1 MRQLEEELRSE
12 REAVARLGERER
24 ALAEE
29 VVREKMAMQEMAEL
43 LKEARAHSN
52 ELPNGAVHEQ
62 QVAKLR
68 DALADAKAEA
78 TATRVLLGQAKAE
91 RAGAEQRAAE
101 ASTAAQA
108 AEQRASLAMREAAAA
123 RARETQQAD
132 PHRQAA
138 QHSEQQWVAAQSAL
152 RQEIARLRQAAQQ
165 QQLNAAR
172 QVTEMQAEIRR
183 LQGHSEAV
191 LTWQAPLSPASPP
204 ASPAVAVGGTPPGP
218 AAGTPEADAEVLR
231 AQIAQMREQA
241 EAQSHLWRQQ
251 FQVQRSR
258 ARADKERLRTVELE
272 LRQLQRCGSGG
283 GGGGGGTLLGR
294 SPSGATPRSFES
306 RVDRAFDRVDAL
318 VGRSKGGAGGT
329 FTQVPTLLVDEAS

>member
-191 LTWQAPLSPASPP
+191 LTWQAPLSHSLLPTSVVSNRGDIHRNRTARRRRRGERRISVHELHCHPHN
-204 ASPAVAVGGTPPGP
+204 TLHFLQLC
-218 AAGTPEADAEVLR
+218 EER
-231 AQIAQMREQA
+231 
-241 EAQSHLWRQQ
+241 
-251 FQVQRSR
+251 QVQPRNAHHR
-258 ARADKERLRTVELE
+258 RHAVWVR
-272 LRQLQRCGSGG
+272 RC
-283 GGGGGGTLLGR
+283 
-294 SPSGATPRSFES
+294 ES
-306 RVDRAFDRVDAL
+306 R
-318 VGRSKGGAGGT
+318 
-329 FTQVPTLLVDEAS
+329 

>member
-272 LRQLQRCGSGG
+272 LRQLQRC
-283 GGGGGGTLLGR
+283 
-294 SPSGATPRSFES
+294 AT
-306 RVDRAFDRVDAL
+306 
-318 VGRSKGGAGGT
+318 
-329 FTQVPTLLVDEAS
+329 

>member
-1 MRQLEEELRSE
+1 
-12 REAVARLGERER
+12 
-24 ALAEE
+24 
-29 VVREKMAMQEMAEL
+29 
-43 LKEARAHSN
+43 
-52 ELPNGAVHEQ
+52 
-62 QVAKLR
+62 
-68 DALADAKAEA
+68 
-78 TATRVLLGQAKAE
+78 
-91 RAGAEQRAAE
+91 
-101 ASTAAQA
+101 
-108 AEQRASLAMREAAAA
+108 
-123 RARETQQAD
+123 
-132 PHRQAA
+132 
-138 QHSEQQWVAAQSAL
+138 
-152 RQEIARLRQAAQQ
+152 
-165 QQLNAAR
+165 
-172 QVTEMQAEIRR
+172 MQAEIRR

-272 LRQLQRCGSGG
+272 LRQLQRCG
-283 GGGGGGTLLGR
+283 GGGTLLGR

-318 VGRSKGGAGGT
+318 VRRSKGGAGGT